1 MKVTSMLIIIHL
13 PLKWVILTI
22 YWLEQMVVFM
32 NLLMTQN
39 HGSLLLIFPKLSFIS
54 LQLMMHI
61 HFTIFLVV
69 HKTIIHKEVQVEHL
83 KLLVLQILI
92 GLYFLVEMVIN
103 LLLSQVILTLF
114 MLSLNREI
122 FIVLTELMEKLHSL
136 NHKMI

>member
-1 MKVTSMLIIIHL
+1 
-13 PLKWVILTI
+13 
-22 YWLEQMVVFM
+22 
-32 NLLMTQN
+32 
-39 HGSLLLIFPKLSFIS
+39 
-54 LQLMMHI
+54 MHI

-83 KLLVLQILI
+83 KLLVSQILI
-92 GLYFLVEMVIN
+92 GLYFLEEMVIN
-103 LLLSQVILTLF
+103 LLLSQVILILF